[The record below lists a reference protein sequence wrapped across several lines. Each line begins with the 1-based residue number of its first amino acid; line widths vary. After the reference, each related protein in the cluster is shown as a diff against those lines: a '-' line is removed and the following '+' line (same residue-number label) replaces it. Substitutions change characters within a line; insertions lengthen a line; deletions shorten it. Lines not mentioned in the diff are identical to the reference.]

1 MKIIVS
7 FSIYFPLIALAIIQ
21 GITEWLPISS
31 SGILVFLEQLI
42 NLEDKNLNLLFN
54 ISVHAGSLIA
64 IIFYFKKEIFNILK
78 NLKLLQNIII
88 ATIPVVLFGLIVKVL
103 NLNILLQNI
112 KVVASATIFFSII
125 LYLSD
130 KTKVSNY
137 YKQNISNKNALYIG
151 LAQILALIPG
161 TSRSGI
167 TITCA
172 RYLGYSRPHA
182 AKFSFII
189 SIPVLLAAT
198 TLGAGEVIINF
209 DPKIIN
215 ILLIGFSFSLIASLL
230 SIKVFLS
237 FVEKNNL
244 TLFVVIRLILGAG
257 LLFYS
262 FF

>member
-1 MKIIVS
+1 MS

-88 ATIPVVLFGLIVKVL
+88 ATIPVILFGLIVKVL
-103 NLNILLQNI
+103 NLNIFLQDI
-112 KVVASATIFFSII
+112 KVVAFATVFFSII

-130 KTKVSNY
+130 KTKVSQHY
-137 YKQNISNKNALYIG
+137 EQNIPNKNAFYIG
-151 LAQILALIPG
+151 LAQVLALIPG

-172 RYLGYSRPHA
+172 RYLGYSRTHA

-198 TLGAGEVIINF
+198 TLGAVEAIINF
-209 DPKIIN
+209 DSRVIST
-215 ILLIGFSFSLIASLL
+215 LLIGFSFSLIASLL

-237 FVEKNNL
+237 FVENNSL
-244 TLFVVIRLILGAG
+244 TLFVVLRLILGAG

-262 FF
+262 FS

>member
-1 MKIIVS
+1 VS

-21 GITEWLPISS
+21 GLTEWLPISS

-54 ISVHAGSLIA
+54 ISVHTGSLIA

-103 NLNILLQNI
+103 NLNIFLQDI
-112 KVVASATIFFSII
+112 KVVAFATVFFSII

-130 KTKVSNY
+130 KTKVSQHY
-137 YKQNISNKNALYIG
+137 EQNIPNKNAFYIG
-151 LAQILALIPG
+151 LAQVLALIPG
-161 TSRSGI
+161 ASRSGI

-172 RYLGYSRPHA
+172 RYLGYSRTHA

-198 TLGAGEVIINF
+198 TLGAGEAIINF

-244 TLFVVIRLILGAG
+244 TLFVVLRLILGAG

-262 FF
+262 FS

>member
-1 MKIIVS
+1 VS

-42 NLEDKNLNLLFN
+42 NLDDKNLNLLFN

-64 IIFYFKKEIFNILK
+64 IIFYFKKEILNILK

-88 ATIPVVLFGLIVKVL
+88 ATIPVVLFGFIVKVL
-103 NLNILLQNI
+103 NLNIFLQDI
-112 KVVASATIFFSII
+112 KVVAFATVFFSII

-130 KTKVSNY
+130 KTKVSQY
-137 YKQNISNKNALYIG
+137 YEQNIPNKNAFYIG
-151 LAQILALIPG
+151 LAQVLALIPG

-172 RYLGYSRPHA
+172 RYLGYSRTHA

-198 TLGAGEVIINF
+198 TLGAVEAIINLNSQV
-209 DPKIIN
+209 IN

-237 FVEKNNL
+237 FVENNSL
-244 TLFVVIRLILGAG
+244 TLFVILRLILGAG

-262 FF
+262 FS

>member
-1 MKIIVS
+1 M
-7 FSIYFPLIALAIIQ
+7 
-21 GITEWLPISS
+21 
-31 SGILVFLEQLI
+31 
-42 NLEDKNLNLLFN
+42 
-54 ISVHAGSLIA
+54 
-64 IIFYFKKEIFNILK
+64 
-78 NLKLLQNIII
+78 
-88 ATIPVVLFGLIVKVL
+88 FGLIVKIL
-103 NLNILLQNI
+103 NLNIFLQDI
-112 KVVASATIFFSII
+112 KVVAFATVFFSII

-130 KTKVSNY
+130 KTKVSQY
-137 YKQNISNKNALYIG
+137 YEQNIPNKNALYIG
-151 LAQILALIPG
+151 LAQVLALIPG

-172 RYLGYSRPHA
+172 RYLGYSRIHA

>member
-1 MKIIVS
+1 MS

-88 ATIPVVLFGLIVKVL
+88 ATIPIVLFGLIVKVL
-103 NLNILLQNI
+103 NLNIFLQDI
-112 KVVASATIFFSII
+112 KVVAFATIFFSII

-130 KTKVSNY
+130 KTKVSQY

-172 RYLGYSRPHA
+172 RYLGYSRAHS

-198 TLGAGEVIINF
+198 TLAAGEVIINF
-209 DPKIIN
+209 NPNIIN

-244 TLFVVIRLILGAG
+244 TLFVVLRLILGAG

>member
-1 MKIIVS
+1 MS

-42 NLEDKNLNLLFN
+42 NLEDKNFNLLFN

-64 IIFYFKKEIFNILK
+64 IIFYFKKDIFNILK

-88 ATIPVVLFGLIVKVL
+88 ATIPVVLFGLIIKVL
-103 NLNILLQNI
+103 NLNIFLQDI
-112 KVVASATIFFSII
+112 KVVAFATVFFSII

-130 KTKVSNY
+130 KTKVSQHY
-137 YKQNISNKNALYIG
+137 EQNIPNKNALYIG
-151 LAQILALIPG
+151 LAQVLALIPG

-172 RYLGYSRPHA
+172 RYLGYSRSDA

-198 TLGAGEVIINF
+198 TLGAVEVIINF
-209 DPKIIN
+209 ELQVIS

-237 FVEKNNL
+237 FVEKNKL
-244 TLFVVIRLILGAG
+244 TLFVVLRLILGAG

-262 FF
+262 LS

>member
-1 MKIIVS
+1 MS

-31 SGILVFLEQLI
+31 SGILVILEQLI
-42 NLEDKNLNLLFN
+42 NLDNKNLNLLFN

-64 IIFYFKKEIFNILK
+64 IILYFKKEIFNILK

-103 NLNILLQNI
+103 NLNIFLQNI
-112 KVVASATIFFSII
+112 KVVAFATIFFSII

-130 KTKVSNY
+130 KTKVSRY
-137 YKQNISNKNALYIG
+137 YKQNISNKNAFYIG

-172 RYLGYSRPHA
+172 RYLGYSRTDA

-198 TLGAGEVIINF
+198 TLGAGEVIIKFN
-209 DPKIIN
+209 PKIIN
-215 ILLIGFSFSLIASLL
+215 IILTGFSFSLIASLL

-244 TLFVVIRLILGAG
+244 TLFVVLRLILGAG

-262 FF
+262 FS

>member
-1 MKIIVS
+1 MS
-7 FSIYFPLIALAIIQ
+7 FSIFFPLIALAIIQ

-31 SGILVFLEQLI
+31 SGILVFLEELI

-54 ISVHAGSLIA
+54 ISVHTGSLIA
-64 IIFYFKKEIFNILK
+64 IIIYFKKDIFNIFK

-88 ATIPVVLFGLIVKVL
+88 ATIPVVIFGLIVKVL
-103 NLNILLQNI
+103 NLNIFLQDI
-112 KVVASATIFFSII
+112 KVVAFATIFFSII

-130 KTKVSNY
+130 KTKVSQY
-137 YKQNISNKNALYIG
+137 YEQSITNKNALYIG
-151 LAQILALIPG
+151 MAQILALIPG

-172 RYLGYSRPHA
+172 RYLGYSRIHS

-189 SIPVLLAAT
+189 SIPVLIAAT
-198 TLGAGEVIINF
+198 TLGAGDAIINF
-209 DPKIIN
+209 DSQVIS

-237 FVEKNNL
+237 FVENNNL
-244 TLFVVIRLILGAG
+244 TLFVVLRLILGTV
-257 LLFYS
+257 LLFFS
-262 FF
+262 FS

>member
-1 MKIIVS
+1 VS
-7 FSIYFPLIALAIIQ
+7 FSIYFPLIVLAIVQ

-31 SGILVFLEQLI
+31 SGILVFLEQLV

>member
-1 MKIIVS
+1 MN

-42 NLEDKNLNLLFN
+42 NLEDKNFNLLFN
-54 ISVHAGSLIA
+54 ISVHAGSLVA

-88 ATIPVVLFGLIVKVL
+88 ATIPVVLIGLIVKVL
-103 NLNILLQNI
+103 NLNIFLQDI
-112 KVVASATIFFSII
+112 KVVAFATVFFSII

-130 KTKVSNY
+130 KTKVSQY
-137 YKQNISNKNALYIG
+137 YERDISNKNALYIG
-151 LAQILALIPG
+151 LAQVLALIPG

-172 RYLGYSRPHA
+172 RYLGYSRAHA

-189 SIPVLLAAT
+189 SIPVLLSAT

-215 ILLIGFSFSLIASLL
+215 IILIGFSFSLIASFL

>member
-1 MKIIVS
+1 MS
-7 FSIYFPLIALAIIQ
+7 FSIYLPLIALAIIQ

-64 IIFYFKKEIFNILK
+64 IIFYFKKEILNILK

-103 NLNILLQNI
+103 NLNIFLQDI
-112 KVVASATIFFSII
+112 KVVAFATVFFSII

-130 KTKVSNY
+130 KTKVTQRY
-137 YKQNISNKNALYIG
+137 EQNIPNKNAFYIG
-151 LAQILALIPG
+151 LAQVLALIPG

-172 RYLGYSRPHA
+172 RYLGYSRTHA

-198 TLGAGEVIINF
+198 TLGAVEAIINLNSQV
-209 DPKIIN
+209 IS

-237 FVEKNNL
+237 FVENNSL
-244 TLFVVIRLILGAG
+244 TLFVVLRLILGAG

-262 FF
+262 FT